1 MASVAQDDIQGFIAA
16 DLAFHRALLN
26 ASGNGMFAQLSEV
39 TEELLV
45 ARRDLP
51 LMPDHVD
58 ADAVQRHLEV
68 AQAVAEGRQ
77 EDAARC
83 VRVIVD
89 AAQREVE
96 QLLDGGRHCALGG
109 PAGV

>member
-1 MASVAQDDIQGFIAA
+1 MAQADDIQGFIAA
-16 DLAFHRALLN
+16 DLAFHRALLE

-58 ADAVQRHLEV
+58 ADAVQRHVEV
-68 AQAVAEGRQ
+68 AAAIAEGRP

-89 AAQREVE
+89 AARREVE
-96 QLLDGGRHCALGG
+96 GLLEGSGHCALDGRSG
-109 PAGV
+109 AA